1 MKDANVSRNAILIYI
16 FFKSLDKFQFYKQF
30 LSLLVIFAEK
40 VEQNIYFSILKNIW
54 EFAFIIFV
62 DLIFTN

>member
-1 MKDANVSRNAILIYI
+1 MKDANVNRNAILII
-16 FFKSLDKFQFYKQF
+16 FFFKSLDKFQFYKQF

-40 VEQNIYFSILKNIW
+40 VEQNSYFSISKNIW

-62 DLIFTN
+62 DMIFTN